1 MLDKSHKV
9 KSFIF
14 CTETM
19 KSKNYIVIS
28 LTDGAVHAQKDISKL
43 KNHTRKVVSTKKRK
57 SQA

>member
-1 MLDKSHKV
+1 
-9 KSFIF
+9 
-14 CTETM
+14 M

-57 SQA
+57 PGVSLTLGFYRYFRLKNF